1 MGNFRECEI
10 QADDEKCSDM
20 AYFHS
25 EIFLECKGYDSLMI
39 MVFQENSPRY
49 KTDEHLTLT

>member
-39 MVFQENSPRY
+39 MVFQKNSPRY